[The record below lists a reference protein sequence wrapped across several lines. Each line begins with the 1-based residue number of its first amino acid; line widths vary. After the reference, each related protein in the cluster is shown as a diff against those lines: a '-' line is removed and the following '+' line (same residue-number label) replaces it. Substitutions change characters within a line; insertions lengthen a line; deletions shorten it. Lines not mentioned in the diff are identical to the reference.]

1 MINSQIPNSKTRIL
15 IVDDD
20 LVDRMA
26 CRRALAQVPGNT
38 FEITDAETGREGLQI
53 AHALKPDC
61 VLLDYHLPDLNGL
74 EFLSALRNDL
84 GDIPVPVL
92 MLTGADSA
100 SVAVEAMK
108 RGAQD
113 YLVKDVN
120 RQYLELLPTVI
131 ERVLRER
138 QLLVEKKQA
147 EENLLQAEAKYRF
160 LVEQIPAITYTT
172 ALQTPGKLLYISPQI
187 SQLGFSAE
195 EWLAKPDGAL
205 TQIHPEDRM
214 RAQEDIS
221 RCYKSGEPLR
231 SEYRLLTHT
240 GKVRWFLNEA
250 SLVRN
255 ETGIPLF
262 LQGVLID
269 NTEDKKIEEELQL
282 HRRRLEE
289 LVATRTKQFE
299 KQTSVLTSAN
309 SHLSDMLV
317 ECRNTGGVLKKTAD
331 RFEKLYHNAP
341 CCFFSLDTDSVF
353 VDINDTGLEW
363 LGHTRKAVVGKMRF
377 SDLLTPESSKI
388 FQESYQHFKESGLI
402 HNQQLD
408 ITRKDGSIFSVSLY
422 ANAVKDAAAGF
433 LMSRSIMVDIS
444 DGKYAQQSMV
454 DMPGFSE
461 EK

>member
-195 EWLAKPDGAL
+195 EWLANPDGAL

-214 RAQEDIS
+214 RVQEDIS
-221 RCYKSGEPLR
+221 HYYKSGEALR
-231 SEYRLLTHT
+231 CKYRLLTHT

-255 ETGIPLF
+255 DTGIPLF
-262 LQGVLID
+262 L
-269 NTEDKKIEEELQL
+269 
-282 HRRRLEE
+282 
-289 LVATRTKQFE
+289 
-299 KQTSVLTSAN
+299 
-309 SHLSDMLV
+309 
-317 ECRNTGGVLKKTAD
+317 
-331 RFEKLYHNAP
+331 
-341 CCFFSLDTDSVF
+341 
-353 VDINDTGLEW
+353 
-363 LGHTRKAVVGKMRF
+363 
-377 SDLLTPESSKI
+377 
-388 FQESYQHFKESGLI
+388 
-402 HNQQLD
+402 
-408 ITRKDGSIFSVSLY
+408 
-422 ANAVKDAAAGF
+422 
-433 LMSRSIMVDIS
+433 
-444 DGKYAQQSMV
+444 
-454 DMPGFSE
+454 
-461 EK
+461 